1 MERGIVKSS
10 PLVVFFFFFFVNV
23 NNVNGKPGSTTA

>member
-10 PLVVFFFFFFVNV
+10 PLVVFFFFVNV